1 MYLLAYLWYLFNLPK
16 YKKKKK
22 KLGLDNLQGIIKAQA
37 LVSGKKNC
45 LPETSA
51 CELKWWFH

>member
-1 MYLLAYLWYLFNLPK
+1 MIFIQFTK
-16 YKKKKK
+16 KQKKKK

-51 CELKWWFH
+51 CELK

>member
-1 MYLLAYLWYLFNLPK
+1 MLTYDIYSIYQNT
-16 YKKKKK
+16 KKKK